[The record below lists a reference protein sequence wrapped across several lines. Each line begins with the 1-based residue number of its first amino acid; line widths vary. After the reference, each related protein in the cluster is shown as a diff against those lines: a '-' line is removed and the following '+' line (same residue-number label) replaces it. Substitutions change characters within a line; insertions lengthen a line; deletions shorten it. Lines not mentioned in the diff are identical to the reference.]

1 MAINDPS
8 LEKLKDKNASA
19 YTLVAAVSK
28 RTRELVDGA
37 QPLVDPTG
45 KKSIGIAIDEI
56 DSGMITIHRKLD
68 VES

>member
-8 LEKLKDKNASA
+8 IEQLKDKNASI

-37 QPLVDPTG
+37 QPLVDPTE
-45 KKSIGIAIDEI
+45 KKPIGIAIDEI
-56 DSGMITIHRKLD
+56 DAGMITIHRKLD
-68 VES
+68 TDN